1 MTAALPSPRK
11 AQRIT
16 TRTVIS
22 PPHTD
27 ASPLHGSCPLVDC
40 DPIIPPINAYGTF
53 DPQKLSSK
61 SGISPSSTHRLL
73 RHSPSHASHLS
84 SISGQSQHQPL
95 LPSSQPPP
103 NESVMDQ
110 VSGDLIPFAGT
121 ISMLRRQFAP
131 PPLEVLPPGVSVSL
145 LEIRNHNLNNRQS
158 GPSNRRSKPDM
169 TVLTHNPISVDGED
183 LCTKADIRSIAQ
195 RLRAAA
201 KTFLSRLLDA

>member
-1 MTAALPSPRK
+1 
-11 AQRIT
+11 
-16 TRTVIS
+16 
-22 PPHTD
+22 
-27 ASPLHGSCPLVDC
+27 
-40 DPIIPPINAYGTF
+40 
-53 DPQKLSSK
+53 
-61 SGISPSSTHRLL
+61 
-73 RHSPSHASHLS
+73 
-84 SISGQSQHQPL
+84 
-95 LPSSQPPP
+95 
-103 NESVMDQ
+103 VMDQ